1 MITKNVK
8 IGNSELTLYVLS
20 NYEEINPLR
29 RRPMVIICPGGG
41 YHFCSERE
49 SEPVAIRFCSFGF
62 NTAVLKY
69 SLNPTM
75 NSDITLYPT
84 PQQELADTIAYIRE
98 HADELNTDPHMIV
111 GLGFSAGGHLVASIG
126 CMYNQFNIKG
136 RLDAMVLCY
145 AATSYVPEAYH
156 PCFTNLCGRN
166 EELKEQL
173 SLEHRV
179 NKNTPP
185 AYIWD
190 VNPDENP
197 TVISSVLFKKAMDK
211 QGISNEMHLFKTG
224 EHGLSIATKEVVNKN
239 HSKCNSEVAVWP
251 ELVRD
256 WLFKLFG
263 DNWL

>member
-1 MITKNVK
+1 MSV
-8 IGNSELTLYVLS
+8 LY
-20 NYEEINPLR
+20 I
-29 RRPMVIICPGGG
+29 
-41 YHFCSERE
+41 
-49 SEPVAIRFCSFGF
+49 
-62 NTAVLKY
+62 
-69 SLNPTM
+69 
-75 NSDITLYPT
+75 
-84 PQQELADTIAYIRE
+84 
-98 HADELNTDPHMIV
+98 DE
-111 GLGFSAGGHLVASIG
+111 
-126 CMYNQFNIKG
+126 
-136 RLDAMVLCY
+136 
-145 AATSYVPEAYH
+145 
-156 PCFTNLCGRN
+156 
-166 EELKEQL
+166 KEQL

-224 EHGLSIATKEVVNKN
+224 EHGLSIATKEV
-239 HSKCNSEVAVWP
+239 AVWP